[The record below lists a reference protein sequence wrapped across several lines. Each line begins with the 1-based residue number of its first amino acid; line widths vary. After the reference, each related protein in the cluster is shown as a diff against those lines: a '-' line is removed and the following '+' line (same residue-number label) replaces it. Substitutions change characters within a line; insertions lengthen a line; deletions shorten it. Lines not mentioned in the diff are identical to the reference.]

1 MGFEKK
7 APTYVLKTKT
17 SLFGYE
23 EIESKNMLILKHILT
38 THLRIGGNG
47 FIWRKENDNRKI

>member
-1 MGFEKK
+1 MGLERK
-7 APTYVLKTKT
+7 PLMYVLKTKT
-17 SLFGYE
+17 PLFGYE
-23 EIESKNMLILKHILT
+23 EIESKNVKILQHILT